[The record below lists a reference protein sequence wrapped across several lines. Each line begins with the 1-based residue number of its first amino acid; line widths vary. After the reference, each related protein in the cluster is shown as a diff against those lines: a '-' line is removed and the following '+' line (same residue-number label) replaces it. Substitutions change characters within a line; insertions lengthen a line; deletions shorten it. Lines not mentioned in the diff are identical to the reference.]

1 MTSKRWMRGGLV
13 VFMTLAQGA
22 RAQNN
27 DPPPGAAVDPP
38 PGPAGSSVPPSG
50 VSSASSEAPDW
61 GGDAA
66 AAEEE
71 EIGAVPEG
79 EIIDEGEAA
88 EEDFDARSESLAEAS
103 SLQGAT
109 GLMRVLS
116 ATSGAP
122 GTFRFSL
129 LTGFYNG
136 SGFLCPQCP
145 DSNGE
150 GTDVRDTVDRVS
162 ANLFLSAT
170 PLSFLEAYLG
180 IFSHSTSTNRPAAQL
195 KQVVGDWNIGAKV
208 FMPSEPDQ
216 IFSLGGAL
224 DLGFSTGSG
233 QVGISG
239 IDAINL
245 GLKGI
250 ATADFS
256 RGEDQLPLRAHV
268 NLGYQ
273 FDNSGKLVEDYEKE
287 NGPID
292 RIERFSLD
300 INRVDFLTFGLGV
313 EGMFDAARPFLE
325 WSIDIPANRQG
336 YLCLRNETRSGD
348 SCLRDQ
354 PTFSTTPSRLTAGV
368 RVMPWKAVPWWLEG
382 MSLTGALDVATG
394 GSSNFLVEVAPEV
407 PWSVW
412 FGLSYAVDTRPHVKV
427 EHVAAVAVEPPEL
440 TVHGVVVEKATTNA
454 IADAQIRFDGRD
466 LTGMIATAQGTF
478 VTAALDPGR
487 YTFRVSA
494 PGYKES
500 TCSVD
505 VNAPLAPAPPAPA
518 ALSAADARGLAA
530 APGSAEAPP
539 GVSSITCELEP
550 VPKVSNINGRVGDL
564 TTGDPIG
571 SASVRITDVL
581 GRELELQ
588 VDQVGAFRFENVPPG
603 AALVSVQAA
612 GYLTSV
618 TRLDVEPLQELDQRF
633 VLAPV
638 PAKPTIRVA
647 GQKLELHSPVAFQSG
662 SAKLSRDAMFTI
674 QELAPFL
681 EEHPEIG
688 HLEIQVHT
696 ADADPAASALSAERA
711 NTIRD
716 ALVLHGVPAAR
727 LSARGM
733 GGSDPLKPADS
744 PDRQAN
750 ERVVFVIEPAT
761 PLPAPSPTTAAAPA
775 PSGLPAPAPLPPP
788 APMPKP
794 APPPNL

>member
-1 MTSKRWMRGGLV
+1 MRGGLV

-22 RAQNN
+22 RAQV

-38 PGPAGSSVPPSG
+38 PPPAGSSPPSEG
-50 VSSASSEAPDW
+50 SPSEDAPDW
-61 GGDAA
+61 GDEVAGTSED
-66 AAEEE
+66 ELDV
-71 EIGAVPEG
+71 VPANG
-79 EIIDEGEAA
+79 PVDTGVVDDD
-88 EEDFDARSESLAEAS
+88 DFEARSESLAES
-103 SLQGAT
+103 TSLQGAT

-129 LTGFYNG
+129 LTGFYSG
-136 SGFLCPQCP
+136 TGFLCPQCP
-145 DSNGE
+145 DSSGE
-150 GTDVRDTVDRVS
+150 GADTRDDVDRVS

-170 PLSFLEAYLG
+170 PASFLEAYLG
-180 IFSHSTSTNRPAAQL
+180 IFSHSTSTNRPAPQL
-195 KQVVGDWNIGAKV
+195 KQVVGDWNVGAKV
-208 FMPSEPDQ
+208 FTPSAPDQ
-216 IFSLGGAL
+216 IFALGAAL

-239 IDAINL
+239 IDSINL
-245 GLKGI
+245 GLKAL

-256 RGEDQLPLRAHV
+256 RAEDKMPLRAHA
-268 NLGYQ
+268 NIGYQ
-273 FDNSGKLVEDYEKE
+273 FDNSGKLVEDYERE

-313 EGMFDAARPFLE
+313 EGLFDTARPFVE
-325 WSIDIPANRQG
+325 WSIDIPANRQS
-336 YLCLRNETRSGD
+336 YLCLRNEARSGD
-348 SCLRDQ
+348 SCLRDN
-354 PTFSTTPSRLTAGV
+354 PNFSTTPSRLSAGV

-382 MSLTGALDVATG
+382 MTLTGALDVATG
-394 GSSNFLVEVAPEV
+394 GASAFLVEVAPEA

-412 FGLSYAVDTRPHVKV
+412 FGLSYAVDTRPRVKV
-427 EHVAAVAVEPPEL
+427 EHVAIATPLEQSEL
-440 TVHGVVVEKATTNA
+440 TVHGLVVEKATSNA
-454 IADAQIRFDGRD
+454 IPDAQVRFDGRD

-478 VTAALDPGR
+478 VTAALEPGR

-494 PGYKES
+494 PGFKET

-505 VNAPLAPAPPAPA
+505 VNPAPSIEPEVPTALSVSDGRGQA
-518 ALSAADARGLAA
+518 AL
-530 APGSAEAPP
+530 PGSAEAPP
-539 GVSSITCELEP
+539 GVSSVTCELEP
-550 VPKVSNINGRVGDL
+550 VPKVSNINGRVSDL
-564 TTGDPIG
+564 TTGEPIAV
-571 SASVRITDVL
+571 ASVRITDVL

-603 AALVSVQAA
+603 SAIISVQGE

-618 TRLDVEPLQELDQRF
+618 TRMDVEPLQELDQRF

-638 PAKPTIRVA
+638 PTKPSIRIA
-647 GQKLELHSPVAFQSG
+647 GQKLELRSPVVFQPG
-662 SAKLSRDAMFTI
+662 SPKLTRDAMFTI
-674 QELAPFL
+674 AELAPFL
-681 EEHPEIG
+681 EQHPEIG
-688 HLEIQVHT
+688 RLEIQVHS
-696 ADADPAASALSAERA
+696 ADTDAAANALSAERA
-711 NTIRD
+711 NTVRD

-733 GGSDPLKPADS
+733 GGSDPAKPGDS

-761 PLPAPSPTTAAAPA
+761 ALPAAPSASPAVAPAPAPA
-775 PSGLPAPAPLPPP
+775 PSGLPSPEPLPPP
-788 APMPKP
+788 APMPKL